1 MGDLAT
7 MQAETRVNT
16 EQASKRDV
24 AEADPS
30 GFWGRPL
37 PLDEI
42 ATAFNGSAGVVV
54 SAYME
59 EEIDR
64 NTGSPTWWR
73 RVTANQTPVTDRLGQ
88 VGWRIGPQ

>member
-54 SAYME
+54 SACME

-64 NTGSPTWWR
+64 KTGSPMWWR

-88 VGWRIGPQ
+88 LGWRIGP

>member
-1 MGDLAT
+1 LGDLAT

-16 EQASKRDV
+16 EQASKTDI

-30 GFWGRPL
+30 RLWGRPL
-37 PLDEI
+37 PLGEI

-54 SAYME
+54 SACME

-88 VGWRIGPQ
+88 AG

>member
-16 EQASKRDV
+16 EQASKRDI

-30 GFWGRPL
+30 RFWGRPL
-37 PLDEI
+37 PLDET
-42 ATAFNGSAGVVV
+42 ATALNGSAGVVV
-54 SAYME
+54 SACME

-64 NTGSPTWWR
+64 NTGSPSGERSWLSTR
-73 RVTANQTPVTDRLGQ
+73 TP
-88 VGWRIGPQ
+88 